1 MIIIGIDPGLA
12 TTGYGI
18 VAFLPSRKKNSFR
31 CIAYG
36 LISTEATMSVPG
48 RLKKLYQELTKII
61 TIYKPD
67 KMAVESIFFFK
78 NLKTALPVSQ
88 ARGVI
93 LLAAAK
99 KKLPVYE
106 ATPLQVKMAIS
117 GHGRAEKNQMQEIV
131 KVLLGLKET
140 PRPDDAADALAIAIY
155 CANNMKPPDFT
166 DGVSSPAF
174 RREQNP
180 AEAKNLLRVHSRAHT
195 HDFLRRGMKA
205 DKITS

>member
-18 VAFLPSRKKNSFR
+18 VAFLPSRKKNSFK

-36 LISTEATMSVPG
+36 LISTEAAMSVPG

-61 TIYKPD
+61 TIHKPD

-99 KKLPVYE
+99 KRLPVYE

-117 GHGRAEKNQMQEIV
+117 GYGRAEKNQMQEIV

-155 CANNMKPPDFT
+155 CANNMKLPD
-166 DGVSSPAF
+166 SAA
-174 RREQNP
+174 RL
-180 AEAKNLLRVHSRAHT
+180 A
-195 HDFLRRGMKA
+195 
-205 DKITS
+205 

>member
-78 NLKTALPVSQ
+78 IFQ
-88 ARGVI
+88 
-93 LLAAAK
+93 
-99 KKLPVYE
+99 
-106 ATPLQVKMAIS
+106 
-117 GHGRAEKNQMQEIV
+117 
-131 KVLLGLKET
+131 
-140 PRPDDAADALAIAIY
+140 
-155 CANNMKPPDFT
+155 
-166 DGVSSPAF
+166 
-174 RREQNP
+174 
-180 AEAKNLLRVHSRAHT
+180 HS
-195 HDFLRRGMKA
+195 
-205 DKITS
+205 